1 MVKLKK
7 FVIPLIIFGLTA
19 LIVTALIVSKPK
31 ATAKDTEQKA
41 WLVDAQP
48 AKLKTIRPQITVYGR
63 IETPRDANLKAAV
76 EADIEAVMV
85 LEGETVSQGELLLQ
99 LDKTDVELIKQ
110 QRQADV
116 DEITASIANENVR
129 YQRDRT
135 LLDTQKQLVNLAD
148 NAVQRAKKLEQNKLT
163 SRSTLDESLSAF
175 QQQELALKQLQND
188 IAEHPSRLA
197 QLEASKKRAEALLK
211 QSEVNLERTDIRA
224 PFDSRVA
231 TLNVAIGDR
240 VRPGDSLIKVYD
252 LNNLE
257 VRAQIP
263 GRYSQQ
269 IRQMLEQ
276 GQSIIATAMID
287 NEKVDL
293 ELKRLSGE
301 VRLDSG
307 GIDGLFRLV
316 NHANNLPLGTFVEL
330 QLQLTKQHNVIEL
343 PFSALYG
350 LDRVYVIEDGLL
362 KAITVER
369 VGEVIT
375 DDDIHRLLIRSDEIH
390 PGELIVTTQ
399 LPNAITGLAVETS
412 L

>member
-7 FVIPLIIFGLTA
+7 FLLPVLILGLTI
-19 LIVTALIVSKPK
+19 LIVVVLVATKPK
-31 ATAKDTEQKA
+31 ATPKDAQQKA
-41 WLVDAQP
+41 WLVNAVAAQM
-48 AKLKTIRPQITVYGR
+48 TTVSPQVTVYGR
-63 IETPRDANLKAAV
+63 IETPRDATLKAAV
-76 EADIEAVMV
+76 EADVEQVLV
-85 LEGETVSQGELLLQ
+85 LEGETVTQGELLLQ
-99 LDKTDVELIKQ
+99 LDKTDVELVKQ

-129 YQRDRT
+129 YQRDLA
-135 LLDTQKQLVNLAD
+135 LLENQKQLVNLAD
-148 NAVQRAKKLEQNKLT
+148 KAVQRAKKLEQNKLT
-163 SRSTLDESLSAF
+163 SQSALDESSAAY

-188 IAEHPSRLA
+188 IAEHPSRIA

-224 PFDSRVA
+224 PFPSRVA
-231 TLNVAIGDR
+231 KLNVAVGDR
-240 VRPGDSLIKVYD
+240 VRPGDSLINVYD

-269 IRQMLEQ
+269 IRQMMQRHQLIQ
-276 GQSIIATAMID
+276 ATTMID
-287 NEKVDL
+287 DELVKL

-307 GIDGLFRLV
+307 GIDGLFRFV
-316 NHANNLPLGTFVEL
+316 NHSNNLSLGTFVEL
-330 QLQLTKQHNVIEL
+330 QLQLSEQHNVIEL

-350 LDRVYVIEDGLL
+350 LDRVYLVEDGHL
-362 KAITVER
+362 KAVTIER
-369 VGEVIT
+369 VGEVVGK
-375 DDDIHRLLIRSDEIH
+375 DNQHRLLIRSDEIH
-390 PGELIVTTQ
+390 SGDLIVTTQ
-399 LPNAITGLAVETS
+399 LPNAITGLAVETK

>member
-7 FVIPLIIFGLTA
+7 VVIPLIIFGLTVLIVAA
-19 LIVTALIVSKPK
+19 LIATKPK
-31 ATAKDTEQKA
+31 ATAKDTKQKA
-41 WLVDAQP
+41 WLVNAIP
-48 AKLKTIRPQITVYGR
+48 AEFQTIRPQITVYGR

-76 EADIEAVMV
+76 EADVESVIV
-85 LEGETVSQGELLLQ
+85 LEGETVDRGELLLQ
-99 LDKTDVELIKQ
+99 LDKTDVELVKQ

-116 DEITASIANENVR
+116 DEIIASIANENVR
-129 YQRDRT
+129 YQRDLA
-135 LLDTQKQLVNLAD
+135 LLDNQKQLVNLAD

-163 SRSTLDESLSAF
+163 SRATLDESLSAY
-175 QQQELALKQLQND
+175 QQQVLALKQLQND

-197 QLEASKKRAEALLK
+197 QLEAAKKRAEALLK
-211 QSEVNLERTDIRA
+211 QSEVNLGRTDIRA
-224 PFDSRVA
+224 PFASRVA

-263 GRYSQQ
+263 GRYSQK
-269 IRQMLEQ
+269 IRKMLEN
-276 GQSIIATAMID
+276 GQQIIASTVID
-287 NEKVDL
+287 GEPIKL

-307 GIDGLFRLV
+307 GVDGLFRLM
-316 NHANNLPLGTFVEL
+316 NHSNTLPLGTFVEL
-330 QLQLTKQHNVIEL
+330 QLQLAEQQHVIKL

-350 LDRVYVIEDGLL
+350 LDRIYVIEDGHL
-362 KAITVER
+362 KAMTIER

-375 DDDIHRLLIRSDEIH
+375 EDNIQQLLIRSDAIQA
-390 PGELIVTTQ
+390 GDLIVTTQ
-399 LPNAITGLAVETS
+399 LPNAITGLAVETA

>member
-1 MVKLKK
+1 MVKQKK
-7 FVIPLIIFGLTA
+7 LVLPLIIFGLTI
-19 LIVTALIVSKPK
+19 LIVATLIATKPK
-31 ATAKDTEQKA
+31 ATAKDTKQKA
-41 WLVDAQP
+41 WLVNAIP
-48 AKLKTIRPQITVYGR
+48 AELQTIRPQITVYGR

-76 EADIEAVMV
+76 EADVEAVMV
-85 LEGETVSQGELLLQ
+85 LEGETVNQGDLLLQ
-99 LDKTDVELIKQ
+99 LDKTDVELVMQ

-116 DEITASIANENVR
+116 DEMMASMANENVR
-129 YQRDRT
+129 YQRDLS
-135 LLDTQKQLVNLAD
+135 LLDNQKQLVNLAD

-163 SRSTLDESLSAF
+163 SQATLDESLSGY
-175 QQQELALKQLQND
+175 QQQVLALKQLQNS

-197 QLEASKKRAEALLK
+197 QLEAAKKRAEALLK

-224 PFDSRVA
+224 PFASRVA

-269 IRQMLEQ
+269 IRKMLSE
-276 GQSIIATAMID
+276 GQQIVASTLID
-287 NEKVDL
+287 DERVQL

-307 GIDGLFRLV
+307 GVDGLFRLL
-316 NHANNLPLGTFVEL
+316 NHSNTLPLGTFVEL
-330 QLQLTKQHNVIEL
+330 QLELAAQQHVIAL

-350 LDRVYVIEDGLL
+350 LDRVYVVEDGHL
-362 KAITVER
+362 KAITIER
-369 VGEVIT
+369 VGEVMFEDNT
-375 DDDIHRLLIRSDEIH
+375 QRLLIRADDIQT
-390 PGELIVTTQ
+390 GDLIVTTQ
-399 LPNAITGLAVETS
+399 LPNAITGLAVETA

>member
-1 MVKLKK
+1 MVKQKK
-7 FVIPLIIFGLTA
+7 LVLPLIIFGLTI
-19 LIVTALIVSKPK
+19 LIVATLIATKPK
-31 ATAKDTEQKA
+31 ATAKDTKQKA
-41 WLVDAQP
+41 WLVNAIP
-48 AKLKTIRPQITVYGR
+48 AELQTIRPQITVYGR

-76 EADIEAVMV
+76 EADVEAVMV
-85 LEGETVSQGELLLQ
+85 LEGETVNQGDLLLQ
-99 LDKTDVELIKQ
+99 LDKTDVELVMQ

-116 DEITASIANENVR
+116 DEMMASMANENVR
-129 YQRDRT
+129 YQRDLS
-135 LLDTQKQLVNLAD
+135 LLDNQKQLVNLAD

-163 SRSTLDESLSAF
+163 SQATLDESLSGY
-175 QQQELALKQLQND
+175 QQQVLALKQLQNS

-197 QLEASKKRAEALLK
+197 QLEAAKKRAEALLK

-224 PFDSRVA
+224 PFASRVA

-269 IRQMLEQ
+269 IRKMLSE
-276 GQSIIATAMID
+276 GQQIVASTLID
-287 NEKVDL
+287 DERVQL

-307 GIDGLFRLV
+307 GVDGLFRLL
-316 NHANNLPLGTFVEL
+316 NHSNTLPLGTFVEL
-330 QLQLTKQHNVIEL
+330 QLELAAQQHVIAL

-350 LDRVYVIEDGLL
+350 LDRVYVVEDGHL
-362 KAITVER
+362 KAIAIER
-369 VGEVIT
+369 VGEVMFEDNT
-375 DDDIHRLLIRSDEIH
+375 QRLLIRADDIQT
-390 PGELIVTTQ
+390 GDLIVTTQ
-399 LPNAITGLAVETS
+399 LPNAITGLAVETT

>member
-7 FVIPLIIFGLTA
+7 FLLPVLILGLTI
-19 LIVTALIVSKPK
+19 LIVVVLVATKPK
-31 ATAKDTEQKA
+31 ATPKDAQQKA
-41 WLVDAQP
+41 WLVNSVAAQI
-48 AKLKTIRPQITVYGR
+48 TTVSPQVTVYGR
-63 IETPRDANLKAAV
+63 IETPRDATLKAAV
-76 EADIEAVMV
+76 EADVEQVLV
-85 LEGETVSQGELLLQ
+85 LEGETVTQGELLLQ
-99 LDKTDVELIKQ
+99 LDKTDVELVKQ

-129 YQRDRT
+129 YQRDLA
-135 LLDTQKQLVNLAD
+135 LLENQKQLVNLAD
-148 NAVQRAKKLEQNKLT
+148 KAVQRAKKLEQNKLT
-163 SRSTLDESLSAF
+163 SQAALDESSAAY

-188 IAEHPSRLA
+188 IAEHPSRIA

-224 PFDSRVA
+224 PFPSRVA
-231 TLNVAIGDR
+231 KLNVAVGDR
-240 VRPGDSLIKVYD
+240 VRPGDSLINLYD

-269 IRQMLEQ
+269 IRQMMQRHQLIQ
-276 GQSIIATAMID
+276 ATAMID
-287 NEKVDL
+287 DERVKL

-316 NHANNLPLGTFVEL
+316 NHSNNLPLGTFVEL
-330 QLQLTKQHNVIEL
+330 QLQLSEQHNVIEL

-350 LDRVYVIEDGLL
+350 LDRVYLIEDGHL
-362 KAITVER
+362 KAVTIER
-369 VGEVIT
+369 VGEVVGK
-375 DDDIHRLLIRSDEIH
+375 DNQHRLLIRSDEIAS
-390 PGELIVTTQ
+390 GDLIVTTQ
-399 LPNAITGLAVETS
+399 LPNAITGLAVETK

>member
-1 MVKLKK
+1 MVKQKK
-7 FVIPLIIFGLTA
+7 LVLPLIIFGLTI
-19 LIVTALIVSKPK
+19 LIVATLIATKPK
-31 ATAKDTEQKA
+31 ATAKDTKQKA
-41 WLVDAQP
+41 WLVNAIP
-48 AKLKTIRPQITVYGR
+48 AELQTIRPQITVYGR

-76 EADIEAVMV
+76 EADVEVVMV
-85 LEGETVSQGELLLQ
+85 LEGETVNQGDLLLQ
-99 LDKTDVELIKQ
+99 LDKTDVELVMQ

-116 DEITASIANENVR
+116 DEMMASMANENVR
-129 YQRDRT
+129 YQRDLS
-135 LLDTQKQLVNLAD
+135 LLDNQKQLVNLAD

-163 SRSTLDESLSAF
+163 SQATLDESLSGY
-175 QQQELALKQLQND
+175 QQQVLALKQLQNS

-197 QLEASKKRAEALLK
+197 QLEAAKKRAEALLK

-224 PFDSRVA
+224 PFASRVA

-269 IRQMLEQ
+269 IRKMLSE
-276 GQSIIATAMID
+276 GQQIVASTLID
-287 NEKVDL
+287 DERVQL

-307 GIDGLFRLV
+307 GVDGLFRLL
-316 NHANNLPLGTFVEL
+316 NHSNTLPLGTFVEL
-330 QLQLTKQHNVIEL
+330 QLELAAQQHVIAL

-350 LDRVYVIEDGLL
+350 LDRVYVVDDGHL
-362 KAITVER
+362 KAITIER
-369 VGEVIT
+369 VGEVMFEDNT
-375 DDDIHRLLIRSDEIH
+375 QRLLIRADDIQT
-390 PGELIVTTQ
+390 GDLIVTTQ
-399 LPNAITGLAVETS
+399 LPNAITGLAVETA